1 MRRYGLIGFPLGH
14 SRSAAYFAEKFARE
28 RIADSAYDL
37 FEIDS
42 IGRLPELL
50 ERVPELCG
58 FNVTIPYKQQILPYL
73 DGLSEEAQRIG
84 AVNCV
89 LRRSDG
95 RLIGYN
101 TDAAGLTASLERFL
115 AGTLPER
122 ALVLGTGGAAQAV
135 RFVLDRLGIGCTEV
149 SRTPRGEG
157 RTRCCGYDE
166 LTPEIMASHRLIVN
180 ASPVGMYP
188 HSDQAPAI
196 PYASLTAEHLLFDLI
211 YNPGRTRFLELGAQ
225 QGARTCNGE
234 EMFVRQAERSWEIWN
249 GR

>member
-14 SRSAAYFAEKFARE
+14 SRSAVYFAEKFARE
-28 RIADSAYDL
+28 RVADSAYDL
-37 FEIDS
+37 FELDS

-58 FNVTIPYKQQILPYL
+58 FNVTIPYKRQILPFL
-73 DGLSEEAQRIG
+73 DDLSEEARRIG

-89 LRRSDG
+89 RRTSG
-95 RLIGYN
+95 GQLVGYN
-101 TDAAGLTASLERFL
+101 TDAAGLSSSLERFL
-115 AGTLPER
+115 AGTAPER
-122 ALVLGTGGAAQAV
+122 ALVLGTGGASEAV
-135 RFVLDRLGIGCTEV
+135 RYVLRRMGIGCGRV
-149 SRTPRGEG
+149 SRTPREENGE
-157 RTRCCGYDE
+157 RCYGYGE
-166 LTPEIMASHRLIVN
+166 LTPRIMASHRLIVK

-234 EMFVRQAERSWEIWN
+234 EMFVRQAECSWEIWN